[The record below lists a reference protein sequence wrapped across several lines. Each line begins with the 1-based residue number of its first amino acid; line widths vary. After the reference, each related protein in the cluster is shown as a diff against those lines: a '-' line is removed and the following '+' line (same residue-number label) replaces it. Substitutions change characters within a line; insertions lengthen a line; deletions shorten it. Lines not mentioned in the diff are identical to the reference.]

1 MTLDFFEKFRQNL
14 DGVADQIA
22 FELLSESGRETFTYR
37 QVGEE
42 IRSISRYLQSS
53 GIGPDS
59 TVGIIM
65 ENHPRWGIA
74 FLAAQSA
81 GSVLVPFDIQHDTET
96 LAGLVEHSEC
106 DFLICSTET
115 LPAVKEIREILEKE
129 LPLLV
134 VGECGG
140 EYPEWSRIVRESPAE
155 DASMPLVS
163 RDLDD
168 PNLIMYTSGT
178 TGNPKGVV
186 LSFRNVYRNV
196 VEILRR
202 VEVGDQDNLL
212 GVLPLYHILALM
224 VNFVIP
230 LYCGARVTYLDAIDA
245 QRILKAF
252 REEGVTIFVVVP
264 QFYYLVH
271 RRILQEVS
279 RQSPLK
285 RFLFHRLLAL
295 SRFCNRRLGWNPG
308 KLFFGKIHRQFGP
321 RFRIFGVG
329 GARFDKDV
337 AETFRDLGF
346 TIVQAY
352 GMTETGAVATMTS
365 PHHNPIGSVGFPLPH
380 VEIAIGGNGDEG
392 GGEVLIRG
400 ENIMQGYF
408 KNPEATRE
416 TIDSEGWLHSGD
428 LGYLSEKGALYITG
442 RKKDVIVLSSGKNI
456 YPEEIEQF
464 YQKHCE
470 FIKEICVVG
479 ISDVGDQEQERLH
492 AVIVPDFELSK
503 KEQVVNAGDMIRYMM
518 ESLSQKLPPHKRV
531 RSFDIWQ
538 NPLPR
543 TTTRKIRRF
552 EIEQLLKDRRQS
564 EPQEGPVEEDAEPRN
579 PAEARVFEEIRQIK
593 KNAVIRPEKNL
604 ELDIGLDSLERVEFL
619 ANLQDIFQFEVTDEE
634 ASRLF
639 TVENVT
645 ELLQEKLSEGAAE
658 QPGAKKSWNEILNE
672 ELTEEERATAR
683 DRLRR
688 RSFVEWAYVF
698 LARVVWLL
706 LKIFFRLKV
715 EGKENLPRQLPFMIC
730 PNHVSFLDALV
741 VVTPLPA
748 GIIQQS
754 YSLGYSDY
762 FGKGILGFFGRLIK
776 VIPVDSDRQLRKAL
790 RMAAEGLRRNRVLIV
805 FPEGERSIDGR
816 LKAFRKGT
824 AILATQLQVP
834 AVPVGISGAF
844 QAWRRGSNKIRLH
857 PITVRFGK
865 PVQPKPEESIEQ
877 FNDRL
882 FESVNALIED

>member
-14 DGVADQIA
+14 AAVPDQIA

-81 GSVLVPFDIQHDTET
+81 GAVLVPFDILHDTET

-106 DFLICSTET
+106 DFLICSAGKLQDVE
-115 LPAVKEIREILEKE
+115 EIQKPLKKD

-134 VGECGG
+134 VGEGGG

-155 DASMPLVS
+155 DVPMPLVP

-186 LSFRNVYRNV
+186 LSLRNVYRNV

-202 VEVGDQDNLL
+202 VQVDDRDHIL

-224 VNFVIP
+224 VNFILP

-279 RQSPLK
+279 RQSRLK

-295 SRFCNRRLGWNPG
+295 SRFCNRRLNFNPG
-308 KLFFGKIHRQFGP
+308 KFIFGRIHRQFGP

-329 GARFDKDV
+329 GARFDKEV

-352 GMTETGAVATMTS
+352 GMTETAAVATMTS
-365 PHHNPIGSVGFPLPH
+365 PGRNPIGSVGFPLPH
-380 VEIAIGGNGDEG
+380 VEIAISANGGEES
-392 GGEVLIRG
+392 GEVLIRG

-408 KNPEATRE
+408 KNPEATGE
-416 TIDSEGWLHSGD
+416 TVDSEGWLHSGD
-428 LGYLSEKGALYITG
+428 LGYLSEGGALYITG

-479 ISDVGDQEQERLH
+479 IADIGSQGQERLH

-503 KEQVVNAGDMIRYMM
+503 KEHVVNAGDMIRYHM
-518 ESLSQKLPPHKRV
+518 ESLSQKVPPHKRV

-538 NPLPR
+538 HPLPR

-552 EIEQLLKDRRQS
+552 EIERMLKERRRS
-564 EPQEGPVEEDAEPRN
+564 EPQEGPVEKAAEPRS
-579 PAEARVFEEIRQIK
+579 PAEARVFEELRQIK

-604 ELDIGLDSLERVEFL
+604 ELDVGLDSLERVEFL

-658 QPGAKKSWNEILNE
+658 QPGSKKSWREILNE
-672 ELTEEERATAR
+672 ELTDEERATAR

-688 RSFVEWAYVF
+688 RFLVEWLYV
-698 LARVVWLL
+698 LAARVAWLF
-706 LKIFFRLKV
+706 LKIVFRLKV
-715 EGKENLPRQLPFMIC
+715 EGRDNLPVELPFMIC
-730 PNHVSFLDALV
+730 PNHVSFLDAPA
-741 VVTPLPA
+741 VVTLLPSR
-748 GIIQQS
+748 ILRRS

-762 FGKGILGFFGRLIK
+762 FAKGLLGFLGRLIK
-776 VIPVDSDRQLRKAL
+776 VIPVDAERHLRKAL
-790 RMAAEGLRRNRVLIV
+790 RMAAEGLRRNRALIV
-805 FPEGERSIDGR
+805 FPEGERSIDGE
-816 LKAFRKGT
+816 LKIFRKGA
-824 AILATQLQVP
+824 AILATQLCVP

-844 QAWRRGSNKIRLH
+844 EAWPRGSNRIRLR

-865 PVQPKPEESIEQ
+865 PVRPEEGESIEE
-877 FNDRL
+877 FNERL
-882 FESVNALIED
+882 FDAVNELVDV